1 MLFDLL
7 VNFWW
12 FYSVIN
18 SEYNVDS
25 VHLSWRFRRF
35 DDVTDTSDVTIER
48 HVLLLIKPLCA
59 VARGHFLSRFCPRH
73 ISSAKIRYHTLKAT
87 LSSHFGGSGGI
98 HYFYRGSSDRTPV
111 SIEAPQAWRIHKQS
125 RKTPSSNVFETAQGI
140 RQQVWLLEG
149 LQDRQMTREQQM
161 THSSCQSW
169 ENLKQSENK
178 MQRHQT
184 QNWEANFRN
193 CLQ

>member
-87 LSSHFGGSGGI
+87 LPSQYLHDVPKCLLVKNCPTPPGLPI
-98 HYFYRGSSDRTPV
+98 PVANEIQNAIQYKDRPPDWWCLAHTMA
-111 SIEAPQAWRIHKQS
+111 SARAWGR
-125 RKTPSSNVFETAQGI
+125 SNRLLTTAICNTGVAVVLT
-140 RQQVWLLEG
+140 RQ
-149 LQDRQMTREQQM
+149 
-161 THSSCQSW
+161 
-169 ENLKQSENK
+169 
-178 MQRHQT
+178 
-184 QNWEANFRN
+184 
-193 CLQ
+193 

>member
-73 ISSAKIRYHTLKAT
+73 ISSAKVRNGKIAQVNSCPSKTL
-87 LSSHFGGSGGI
+87 
-98 HYFYRGSSDRTPV
+98 
-111 SIEAPQAWRIHKQS
+111 
-125 RKTPSSNVFETAQGI
+125 
-140 RQQVWLLEG
+140 
-149 LQDRQMTREQQM
+149 
-161 THSSCQSW
+161 
-169 ENLKQSENK
+169 LKQIPA
-178 MQRHQT
+178 QT
-184 QNWEANFRN
+184 NPCSSKFPGHADSQVPARVNFHNNAGEHRTSQLCSAPANYAPVDSAQVNSRWV
-193 CLQ
+193 LK